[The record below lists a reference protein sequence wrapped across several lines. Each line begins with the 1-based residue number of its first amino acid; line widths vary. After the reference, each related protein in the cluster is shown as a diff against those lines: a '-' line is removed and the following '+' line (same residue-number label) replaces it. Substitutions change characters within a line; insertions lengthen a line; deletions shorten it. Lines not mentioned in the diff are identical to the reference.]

1 MLPLL
6 SKGKL
11 AYYLLLGLLSGIF
24 SFLFVNAITRVVGLL
39 MTGNFTV
46 ISKEYLLIFASII
59 LLFVWI
65 RRTLSLAITHLSQ
78 TLFWDLRNQILFH
91 VLKANYEQL
100 TARKV
105 KVYTAVLHDV
115 HILNDASLS
124 ILQFLTSSIL
134 AISCFIYLLT
144 ISWALFL
151 ITLVIASLGIVI
163 YRISVIKN
171 VAKFQVSR
179 ELENKFQENFN
190 AIMNGFKEI
199 FMEPRKGWHMY
210 EEKIGGIARKM
221 KANNIGAFTGFINNQ
236 VTGQILF
243 YVLISSVLL
252 VFSVK
257 LNIKPSD
264 TVSFVFTLLY
274 LLGSIETIMVLLPTI
289 MRAKVSSNHLLDLK
303 RELEEANF
311 DNPVPDIFLTKD
323 DFGDIS
329 IRDLR
334 FSYKSTGSDFGIGPI
349 DFDIRKGEV
358 IFIYG
363 GHGSGKTTFIHVVL
377 GLCRQTAGDI
387 RLNGATVN
395 DDWYPIYR
403 TAFAVVFSDFYL
415 FNEIPVNVVLS
426 KQKWDY
432 YMQLFELEGKV
443 TLEGRALSTTDLS
456 AGQRKRLALIVAL
469 LEEKPVLV
477 LDEWAA
483 DQDPYFRRKFYT
495 AIIPLLKEQGITII
509 AITHDDKYYY
519 CADKLYRMDYGK
531 LTEERTDTYRPILAV

>member
-1 MLPLL
+1 
-6 SKGKL
+6 
-11 AYYLLLGLLSGIF
+11 
-24 SFLFVNAITRVVGLL
+24 
-39 MTGNFTV
+39 
-46 ISKEYLLIFASII
+46 
-59 LLFVWI
+59 
-65 RRTLSLAITHLSQ
+65 
-78 TLFWDLRNQILFH
+78 
-91 VLKANYEQL
+91 
-100 TARKV
+100 
-105 KVYTAVLHDV
+105 
-115 HILNDASLS
+115 
-124 ILQFLTSSIL
+124 
-134 AISCFIYLLT
+134 
-144 ISWALFL
+144 
-151 ITLVIASLGIVI
+151 
-163 YRISVIKN
+163 
-171 VAKFQVSR
+171 
-179 ELENKFQENFN
+179 
-190 AIMNGFKEI
+190 
-199 FMEPRKGWHMY
+199 
-210 EEKIGGIARKM
+210 M

-274 LLGSIETIMVLLPTI
+274 LLGSIETIMVLLPGI

-311 DNPVPDIFLTKD
+311 DNPVPDTFLTKD
-323 DFGDIS
+323 DFGGIA

-349 DFDIRKGEV
+349 DFDVRKGEV

-363 GHGSGKTTFIHVVL
+363 GNGSGKTTFIHVVL
-377 GLCRQTAGDI
+377 GLCRQTAGEI

-415 FNEIPVNVVLS
+415 FNEIPMNVVLS

-432 YMQLFELEGKV
+432 YLQLFELEGKV

-483 DQDPYFRRKFYT
+483 DQDPYFRRQFYT

-531 LTEERTDTYRPILAV
+531 LAEERTDAYRPILAV